1 LGAFV
6 TYSHRRRPC
15 LDAPI
20 RQSQP
25 RAGELTVLLG
35 FVVFVVVHG
44 VFWISGVISTEIEY
58 RITPEET
65 SGPPDIADNFMT
77 RCMAQPEIIAER

>member
-1 LGAFV
+1 VLSSLIHIVVVHAWMLRYGN
-6 TYSHRRRPC
+6 
-15 LDAPI
+15 LN
-20 RQSQP
+20 
-25 RAGELTVLLG
+25 RAQGELTVLLG

-65 SGPPDIADNFMT
+65 SGPSDIADNFVT
-77 RCMAQPEIIAER
+77 RCMAPPEIIAER